1 MTIVTPAPAG
11 VSLEDLLAAK
21 ELRARR
27 QTDWLTQF
35 EQPLISLTLVTPG
48 PVKDSV
54 AWRQV
59 MREALQ
65 QADVMLLQHGWPV
78 LKHQV
83 FWLPTGAEAFW
94 CVAHYAP
101 EVKAATVE
109 LEHSHALGR
118 LWDFDVIC
126 PQAGVV
132 GRRSLDNASRRCLVC
147 DGPAHACA
155 RSRKH
160 ALSEVMQ
167 KVEALIDGWHRV
179 L

>member
-1 MTIVTPAPAG
+1 MTIMTPADAG

-21 ELRARR
+21 ELRAKR
-27 QTDWLTQF
+27 QTHWLTQF
-35 EQPLISLTLVTPG
+35 SQPLISLTLVTPG

-54 AWRQV
+54 VYRQV

-65 QADVMLLQHGWPV
+65 RAEVMLLQHGWPV
-78 LKHQV
+78 LKQQV

-94 CVAHYAP
+94 CVKHPAP

-109 LEHSHALGR
+109 LEQSHILGR

-126 PQAGVV
+126 PQAGIV
-132 GRRSLDNASRRCLVC
+132 GRRSLDNASRRCLIC

-155 RSRKH
+155 RSRQH
-160 ALSEVMQ
+160 PLPEVIA
-167 KVEALIDGWHRV
+167 KVEALIDGWHRTR
-179 L
+179 